1 MILGMDHEGRRHWSP
16 WHRHPAPSRTSQAV
30 AAVRAQLPRPHT
42 PGGDPGAMRQLAAGM
57 LPAGAPEMQA
67 RLAARTRFFDE
78 QVLAALS
85 AGISQVVIAGAGY
98 DDRALRFRSPG
109 VRYFELDHPATQAD
123 KRRRLRRMK
132 ADDSGLTLLAADFR
146 DGDVAGV
153 LARSGH
159 HPARPTLFLC
169 EGLLVYLDQQ
179 TTIELLAGLRSR
191 AAKGSVLAASLAV
204 HPDGLDSA
212 AVVARANAGRRNG
225 ASEPWQTILPASG
238 QRRLLAE
245 AGWQTVTVT
254 DDAGP
259 GGGDGTTTITDAA
272 DPGAAGTPG
281 QRRSLLVT
289 ARPGLGR

>member
-1 MILGMDHEGRRHWSP
+1 MDHDGSRRWALWRRHPS
-16 WHRHPAPSRTSQAV
+16 PSRTSQAV
-30 AAVRAQLPRPHT
+30 AAFRAQLTRPHT
-42 PGGDPGAMRQLAAGM
+42 PGGDPGAQRLLAAGM
-57 LPAGAPEMQA
+57 RPVGALEMQA

-78 QVLAALS
+78 QVLDALDR
-85 AGISQVVIAGAGY
+85 GISQVVIAGAGY

-109 VRYFELDHPATQAD
+109 VQYFELDHPSTQAD

-132 ADDSGLTLLAADFR
+132 AGDSGLALLAADFR

-159 HPARPTLFLC
+159 HPGRPSLLLC

-179 TTIELLAGLRSR
+179 ANVELLAGLRSR
-191 AAKGSVLAASLAV
+191 AAPGSLLAASLAV

-212 AVVARANAGRRNG
+212 AVVARANAGRANG
-225 ASEPWQTILPASG
+225 GSEPWQTILPASG

-245 AGWQTVTVT
+245 AGWEIVAVT
-254 DDAGP
+254 DDSAT
-259 GGGDGTTTITDAA
+259 DGA
-272 DPGAAGTPG
+272 DPSGAAG

-289 ARPGLGR
+289 ARPGPGR

>member
-1 MILGMDHEGRRHWSP
+1 
-16 WHRHPAPSRTSQAV
+16 
-30 AAVRAQLPRPHT
+30 
-42 PGGDPGAMRQLAAGM
+42 
-57 LPAGAPEMQA
+57 MQA

-85 AGISQVVIAGAGY
+85 GGISQVVIAGAGY

-153 LARSGH
+153 LARSSH
-159 HPARPTLFLC
+159 HPGRPSLFLG

-179 TTIELLAGLRSR
+179 TTIELLAGLHSR
-191 AAKGSVLAASLAV
+191 AAAGSLLAVSLAV

-212 AVVARANAGRRNG
+212 SVVARANARRSNA
-225 ASEPWQTILPASG
+225 ASEPWRTILPASS

-245 AGWQTVTVT
+245 AGWVVTAAT
-254 DDAGP
+254 DDTTGP
-259 GGGDGTTTITDAA
+259 
-272 DPGAAGTPG
+272 
-281 QRRSLLVT
+281 RRSLLVT
-289 ARPGLGR
+289 AQPAPGHHPPGDGSLG

>member
-1 MILGMDHEGRRHWSP
+1 MQPVGEP
-16 WHRHPAPSRTSQAV
+16 Q
-30 AAVRAQLPRPHT
+30 
-42 PGGDPGAMRQLAAGM
+42 MR
-57 LPAGAPEMQA
+57 A
-67 RLAARTRFFDE
+67 RLEARTRFFDE
-78 QVLAALS
+78 QVLAAVRR
-85 AGISQVVIAGAGY
+85 GITQVVIAGAGY

-132 ADDSGLTLLAADFR
+132 ADESGLALLAADFR

-153 LARSGH
+153 LARSAH

-179 TTIELLAGLRSR
+179 ATIELLAGLRSR
-191 AAKGSVLAASLAV
+191 AAEGSLLAASLAV

-212 AVVARANAGRRNG
+212 SVVARANGRRANG
-225 ASEPWQTILPASG
+225 ASEPWQTILPASS

-245 AGWQTVTVT
+245 AGWEIVTAP
-254 DDAGP
+254 DDADP
-259 GGGDGTTTITDAA
+259 GGGRD
-272 DPGAAGTPG
+272 GAAG

-289 ARPGLGR
+289 AQPGLGR

>member
-1 MILGMDHEGRRHWSP
+1 MILSMDHDGKKRWP
-16 WHRHPAPSRTSQAV
+16 LWHRRPAPSRTSQAV
-30 AAVRAQLPRPHT
+30 AAVRAELPRPHT
-42 PGGDPGAMRQLAAGM
+42 PGGDPGAQRRLAAGM
-57 LPAGAPEMQA
+57 QPVGEPEMRA
-67 RLAARTRFFDE
+67 RLEARTRFFDE
-78 QVLAALS
+78 QVLAAVS
-85 AGISQVVIAGAGY
+85 RGITQVVIAGAGY

-132 ADDSGLTLLAADFR
+132 ADEPGLALLAADFR

-191 AAKGSVLAASLAV
+191 AAEGSLLVASLAV

-212 AVVARANAGRRNG
+212 AVVARANARRGNG
-225 ASEPWQTILPASG
+225 ASEPWQTILPASS
-238 QRRLLAE
+238 QRLLLAE
-245 AGWQTVTVT
+245 AGWEIVTAT
-254 DDAGP
+254 DDAD
-259 GGGDGTTTITDAA
+259 GGRD
-272 DPGAAGTPG
+272 GAAG